1 MKVKATLIALL
12 LVGAFA
18 GCSTMMSESAPA
30 HAQGGVLVDAKGMTL
45 YTFDKDP
52 ANSGKSVC
60 VNQCAK
66 AWPPLAAPAD
76 AKAMGD
82 YSVITRSD
90 GSKQWAYKGK
100 PLYTW
105 VKDTKPG
112 DMTGDGFRNVWRVA
126 HP

>member
-1 MKVKATLIALL
+1 MKVQATLMVFALAGML
-12 LVGAFA
+12 G

-30 HAQGGVLVDAKGMTL
+30 HVQGGVLVDAKGMTL

-52 ANSGKSVC
+52 ANAGKSEC
-60 VNQCAK
+60 VAQCAK

-82 YSVITRSD
+82 YTVITRSD
-90 GSKQWAYKGK
+90 GAKQWAYKGK

-105 VKDTKPG
+105 VKDRKPG
-112 DMTGDGFRNVWRVA
+112 DKTGDGFRNVWRVA
-126 HP
+126 QP